1 MLLLCPTTSYLNAN
15 RTGSDIANRGQSTR
29 VTWPFTWLKDNVLP
43 LYYMAASLSPDTN
56 VEWCKIKAKT
66 VTSNPITAEKFL
78 SASQRW
84 NHMRFSSTTF
94 SQNKIH
100 LFVLQNTVDLL
111 CKPYRWI
118 LSLCTVQRIALAQ
131 GSTFPPVTM
140 KKTFTAPIILYPCVA
155 PENTIAATVNEIIAM
170 GE

>member
-1 MLLLCPTTSYLNAN
+1 MLLFCPTTSYLSAN
-15 RTGSDIANRGQSTR
+15 RAVSDIASRVQR

-43 LYYMAASLSPDTN
+43 LYYRAASLSPDTN
-56 VEWCKIKAKT
+56 VEWCKIKAQSDCYIQ
-66 VTSNPITAEKFL
+66 SNNCRKIPISKPTLKPHEVQL
-78 SASQRW
+78 YEY
-84 NHMRFSSTTF
+84 

-100 LFVLQNTVDLL
+100 LFVLENTVDLL

-131 GSTFPPVTM
+131 GSTFPVTM

-155 PENTIAATVNEIIAM
+155 PENTITATVNEIIAM